1 MENNF
6 EPMSIE
12 CTVSSYQA
20 YQGRTKF
27 TKQEGLNKFQKLNI
41 IQNMKYVLNL
51 RKLEINNKASSLD
64 SILNT
69 VFILL
74 NKKEK
79 TMREIM
85 KYLR

>member
-12 CTVSSYQA
+12 RTVSSYQA
-20 YQGRTKF
+20 YQSHTKF

-51 RKLEINNKASSLD
+51 RKLEINNKA
-64 SILNT
+64 
-69 VFILL
+69 
-74 NKKEK
+74 
-79 TMREIM
+79 
-85 KYLR
+85 